1 MRDLPRD
8 GCGVQGIDALG
19 GELIVRRPPTDGR
32 PGPAFARR
40 RASSVPSVGLTH
52 VFTVATRT
60 QLTSTGAELEF
71 DALLA

>member
-8 GCGVQGIDALG
+8 GCGEQGIDALG

-40 RASSVPSVGLTH
+40 RA
-52 VFTVATRT
+52 